1 MIPNET
7 FIVVIDYTPSTYISK
22 LFGLLLLG
30 QKEKNH
36 HDYAFSTKAATA
48 RSTAAVPVRRP
59 AGSRRIRG
67 GESYA
72 LLSLLG

>member
-30 QKEKNH
+30 QRRKTITITRSRQRLQQ
-36 HDYAFSTKAATA
+36 HDLQRPFPSAG
-48 RSTAAVPVRRP
+48 RQVPDGFV
-59 AGSRRIRG
+59 